1 MTLEKKYDFIFLA
14 KDQTEYVKQA
24 IDCLAHT
31 FVGMKSGEKTVQE
44 PMVGYLGIK
53 HEEWY
58 GFSEHY
64 MNGVIDQGYCVV
76 AIENGAVVG
85 VFVGDID
92 EPDLDKYYEYK
103 SFLSPVN
110 PILFAMGNKFC
121 PYQNFTKF
129 NRFNIAY

>member
-1 MTLEKKYDFIFLA
+1 
-14 KDQTEYVKQA
+14 
-24 IDCLAHT
+24 
-31 FVGMKSGEKTVQE
+31 
-44 PMVGYLGIK
+44 
-53 HEEWY
+53 
-58 GFSEHY
+58 
-64 MNGVIDQGYCVV
+64 
-76 AIENGAVVG
+76 